1 MPADHG
7 FGLDDVE
14 GSAPARPDVAEDIPE
29 GAVLPA
35 ESWSERIALKD
46 LDLVTE
52 GRVLE
57 NQGLARSEQR
67 DHEPDEDI

>member
-1 MPADHG
+1 MPTLPTPIEAEALAMPADHG

-35 ESWSERIALKD
+35 ENWPERIAL
-46 LDLVTE
+46 
-52 GRVLE
+52 
-57 NQGLARSEQR
+57 
-67 DHEPDEDI
+67 